1 MPRLSEQ
8 RETIKSRHNAD
19 TIKNNLLKNKSS
31 RAGELSPFLRP
42 LAGTCALIRAVRC
55 LLIKITRSKGN
66 FTYIAGV
73 TIVINLILA
82 RSNCIAPIILPS
94 PCWERRGAFA
104 GLFVLVLVLVR
115 SEPRRRRRR
124 VLPGYFR
131 VHVTIQDNKRQLAT
145 RQTDT
150 VEQRRRLL
158 PPSFPFSLLH
168 RLSVFYRPRRRGPL
182 SCGWSP

>member
-8 RETIKSRHNAD
+8 RETIKSRYNAD

-42 LAGTCALIRAVRC
+42 LAGTCARIRAVRC

-94 PCWERRGAFA
+94 ACWERRGAFA
-104 GLFVLVLVLVR
+104 GLFVLVLVR
-115 SEPRRRRRR
+115 SQPRRRRRR

-158 PPSFPFSLLH
+158 PSSFPFSLLH

>member
-31 RAGELSPFLRP
+31 RYELSPFLPPR
-42 LAGTCALIRAVRC
+42 LVAHARG

-82 RSNCIAPIILPS
+82 WSNCAAPIIL
-94 PCWERRGAFA
+94 RRRVRKSFGP
-104 GLFVLVLVLVR
+104 LVFVLVAAAAAVV
-115 SEPRRRRRR
+115 
-124 VLPGYFR
+124 V
-131 VHVTIQDNKRQLAT
+131 VVVVDVTVVVVVVIFACTPHTGQ
-145 RQTDT
+145 
-150 VEQRRRLL
+150 
-158 PPSFPFSLLH
+158 
-168 RLSVFYRPRRRGPL
+168 
-182 SCGWSP
+182 